1 MKSITFLQK
10 PAVAVYFYNF
20 TAQVQSF
27 YLNHADSNESVATL
41 RMAESVQETIT
52 ASVMLLDNFGVMSDP
67 ETMIT
72 CIQAKLKIL
81 MASVSGYID
90 WKMI

>member
-1 MKSITFLQK
+1 
-10 PAVAVYFYNF
+10 
-20 TAQVQSF
+20 
-27 YLNHADSNESVATL
+27 
-41 RMAESVQETIT
+41 MAESVQETIT

-67 ETMIT
+67 ELMIN